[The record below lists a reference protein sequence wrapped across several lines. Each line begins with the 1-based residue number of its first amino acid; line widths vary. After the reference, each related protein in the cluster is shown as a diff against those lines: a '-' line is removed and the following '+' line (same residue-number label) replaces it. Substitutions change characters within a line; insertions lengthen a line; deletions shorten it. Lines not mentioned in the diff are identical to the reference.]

1 LILLFAA
8 RIVQTIT
15 WVRVEKPVLDLV
27 GIVLGSLSLAG
38 LLAASASVLGLL
50 LGCLLIRRGERL
62 EAHPSDAVAL
72 HLDAVA
78 PLDAVPP
85 GS

>member
-1 LILLFAA
+1 MTLQAA
-8 RIVQTIT
+8 TRVVETIT

-27 GIVLGSLSLAG
+27 GIVLGSLGLAG
-38 LLAASASVLGLL
+38 LLAAGASLLGVL

-62 EAHPSDAVAL
+62 EAPPSDAVAL

-78 PLDAVPP
+78 PLDAVPRI
-85 GS
+85 